1 MNMLDWQLAFI
12 RSQPFF
18 DANVDNVIVKITG
31 EAEYNVRA
39 IRTEKLKVQL
49 NAKKVNQK
57 PLARDRSLPKE
68 LIPDC
73 TMY

>member
-1 MNMLDWQLAFI
+1 MNMLDWQLEFI

-39 IRTEKLKVQL
+39 IRTEKLKV
-49 NAKKVNQK
+49 
-57 PLARDRSLPKE
+57 
-68 LIPDC
+68 
-73 TMY
+73 

>member
-39 IRTEKLKVQL
+39 IRTEKLKV
-49 NAKKVNQK
+49 
-57 PLARDRSLPKE
+57 
-68 LIPDC
+68 
-73 TMY
+73 